1 MKNLLFRLW
10 LVCGLLVSCLLPLGV
25 VRAENTNNFY
35 TKPKPDA
42 AGGITGKVDRT
53 LFIAIALERD
63 RTSSYKAVLEDG
75 GTRFV
80 FKGLPTG
87 KYDLLLVTKDDHL
100 VEGLFLGEPGTSVT
114 GESYNRFEERIRAA
128 DGFFNKF
135 QIQRFGLIQ
144 DGAKILAL
152 IERMRD
158 KETLTQGGEKL
169 AGAVRRLEIAQF
181 DRSADTWA
189 FLVNRHLYR
198 EQEAPGKTQ
207 FLTSHHVPQLSGIRV
222 IESVKDV
229 GMVALPK

>member
-1 MKNLLFRLW
+1 MKRLLSRLW
-10 LVCGLLVSCLLPLGV
+10 FVCSLIACGLVPGAV
-25 VRAENTNNFY
+25 ARAENTNNFY

-42 AGGITGKVDRT
+42 AGGITGKVDRA

-63 RTSSYKAVLEDG
+63 RTSSYKALLEDG

-87 KYDLLLVTKDDHL
+87 KYDLLFVTKDDHL

-114 GESYNRFEERIRAA
+114 GESYERFEERIRAA

-158 KETLTQGGEKL
+158 KAALTQGGEAL
-169 AGAVRRLEIAQF
+169 GGAVRRLEIAQF
-181 DRSADTWA
+181 DRSKDTWA

-222 IESVKDV
+222 IESVKDI
-229 GMVALPK
+229 GAIALPK